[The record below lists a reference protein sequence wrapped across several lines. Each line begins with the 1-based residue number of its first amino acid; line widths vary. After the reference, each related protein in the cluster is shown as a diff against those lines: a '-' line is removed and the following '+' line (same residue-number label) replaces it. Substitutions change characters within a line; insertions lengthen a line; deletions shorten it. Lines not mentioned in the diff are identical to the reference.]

1 MKIKSES
8 LPVYFWKPMGQ
19 KYNILSSQVIH
30 LFSRLSIITESK
42 VEEDT
47 DAPTSFSETDMLPTA
62 LRRLLPNFF
71 LKFTL
76 SQQSYF

>member
-8 LPVYFWKPMGQ
+8 LPRYFWKPMVQ

-47 DAPTSFSETDMLPTA
+47 DAPTSFYETDTLPTA